1 LYYGLRKPAVW
12 FPASFEGQGC
22 FYVLSGMK
30 LFSAPSRKQGMA
42 LLRSMGNE
50 EVQLYYQIFKSLNI
64 SHDNIIV
71 DIGANIGYSTLAFQ
85 RAFSILNQDH
95 LDKKKNGK
103 NFLRKGRSELSA
115 SPKFIL
121 VEPNPKNFQFIY
133 FNLRM
138 INNKKWLLLPFGLG
152 KETKICTAGID
163 IGYST
168 RGSKIFSNSGLMSFH
183 NKVGFEPNSTSELL
197 LVNGETFL
205 NLIKD
210 EANQVRFCKIDT
222 EGMELEILEMLESWF
237 VLGKTIFQIEV
248 NPLYTDQSFKESI
261 LNLCSRNNYCIL
273 VEEDAGFTG
282 SMERYLVPLSLQK
295 KLTDDSELVRL
306 LDPDSFFKPIVTI

>member
-1 LYYGLRKPAVW
+1 
-12 FPASFEGQGC
+12 
-22 FYVLSGMK
+22 MK

-42 LLRSMGNE
+42 LLRSMGND
-50 EVQLYYQIFKSLNI
+50 EVQLYCQIFQSLNLQ
-64 SHDNIIV
+64 HDNVIV

-85 RAFSILNQDH
+85 KAFSILNQDK
-95 LDKKKNGK
+95 LYEKKYRKI
-103 NFLRKGRSELSA
+103 FLREEQSELGT

-138 INNKKWLLLPFGLG
+138 INKNKWNLLPFGLG

-163 IGYST
+163 IGYSM
-168 RGSKIFSNSGLMSFH
+168 RGRKTFSNSGLVSFR
-183 NKVGFEPNSTSELL
+183 NKVGFEPSTSSELL
-197 LVNGETFL
+197 LVNGEIFL

-261 LNLCSRNNYCIL
+261 LNLCSRNKYCIL

-282 SMERYLVPLSLQK
+282 SLERYLVPLSLQK
-295 KLTDDSELVRL
+295 ELTDNSKLVRL
-306 LDPDSFFKPIVTI
+306 LDPDSFFKPMATI